1 MPTRI
6 GRREEA
12 RFVSWGVRSD
22 YWLGYEIGV
31 EDDRGTQYRVDAKEW
46 ATYFEY
52 LSSWRWITTGT
63 WGLQHLDVADYLKPV
78 SHKAQTVLAAY
89 EPIATTLFEKQIA
102 VRVHLQAIRYT
113 RMLPSMLA
121 GIAEPD
127 QESAEVVLN
136 GSPVYWLPTPDRVS
150 VQEAID
156 TILRHRYGIS
166 LEARVPDWV
175 LPDSLPDQEP
185 IATESPRLNT
195 NAENW
200 GTGSARHVAAPS
212 MQHPL
217 GGCYMKRA
225 RTSWNPSCARP
236 SPSSV
241 QASKT
246 QRPKGSRTASSSVTR
261 ARRFWR
267 SMGRNGPIKQGDVRQ
282 VVQWASAARLKDGV
296 EYKPLIVGDPYCDRP
311 LEERRD
317 VLGPNAATY
326 ARNGGVRIIT
336 TAQLFEALRQK
347 QSGTF
352 DAGRFWE
359 TVFAASGDVR
369 LDQPIADETPGR
381 AES

>member
-1 MPTRI
+1 
-6 GRREEA
+6 
-12 RFVSWGVRSD
+12 
-22 YWLGYEIGV
+22 V
-31 EDDRGTQYRVDAKEW
+31 EDDRGTQYRVDAEEW

-63 WGLQHLDVADYLKPV
+63 WGLQHPDVADYLKPV
-78 SHKAQTVLAAY
+78 SHKAQTGLAAY
-89 EPIATTLFEKQIA
+89 EPIATTRFEKQIA

-127 QESAEVVLN
+127 PESAEVVLN

-175 LPDSLPDQEP
+175 LPYSLPDQAP
-185 IATESPRLNT
+185 IATEIATLEQERRELENRISEARGRAVDAASPRRLLYEKGKDVLEPIVRET
-195 NAENW
+195 LAIL
-200 GTGSARHVAAPS
+200 GARIEDPATEGIEDGK
-212 MQHPL
+212 L
-217 GGCYMKRA
+217 FRDEG
-225 RTSWNPSCARP
+225 
-236 SPSSV
+236 
-241 QASKT
+241 QAVLEIK
-246 QRPKGSRTASSSVTR
+246 
-261 ARRFWR
+261 
-267 SMGRNGPIKQGDVRQ
+267 GRNGPIKQDDVRQ
-282 VVQWASAARLKDGV
+282 VVQWASDARLKDGV
-296 EYKPLIVGDPYCDRP
+296 EYEPLIVGNPYCDRP
-311 LEERRD
+311 LEERGD
-317 VLGPNAATY
+317 VLAPNAATY
-326 ARNGGVRIIT
+326 ARNGGVGIIT